1 MHVAVLPVN
10 CIRAENCV
18 YSIDNSN
25 EIFNSDELELERHYA
40 RYKGDK
46 ELEGLWVF
54 TIVPGTGQFVAS
66 GG

>member
-25 EIFNSDELELERHYA
+25 EIFNSDELELESLRDTTHVTKA
-40 RYKGDK
+40 TKNLRAFGS
-46 ELEGLWVF
+46 LR
-54 TIVPGTGQFVAS
+54 
-66 GG
+66 

>member
-1 MHVAVLPVN
+1 M
-10 CIRAENCV
+10 

-54 TIVPGTGQFVAS
+54 TIVPGAGQFVAS